1 MPSEAR
7 SRKQKPACGMKMEGT
22 APPRLP
28 ESPGCVK
35 TASHQHMTLHNGGAD
50 VIIFITYDTGLPDTE
65 RIMKINKLK
74 KQQRLEVL

>member
-1 MPSEAR
+1 M
-7 SRKQKPACGMKMEGT
+7 
-22 APPRLP
+22 P

-65 RIMKINKLK
+65 SIMKIKKLK